1 MQSNQYQHPDT
12 DPFPRRVL
20 LAVTGLSPQVV
31 TETLYALAVK
41 AEHSLIPTEVQVITT
56 TDGADRARLTLLS
69 DEPGWFQR
77 LRRDFDLPPIAFDET
92 RIHVLPGANGR
103 SLEDI
108 RTPADNERA
117 ADFITERVRELTA
130 DPSSRLHASIAGGR
144 KTMGFYLGYALSLY
158 GRDQDCLSHV
168 LVSARYESHPDFY
181 YPTPYPRVIH
191 TPPPDSRPLDTK
203 EAEVTLAEIPFV
215 SLRHGL
221 PEDLLAGHSSFS
233 ESVAAVSWALGPPR
247 LVVDRAGQR
256 LLCGERAVAMKP
268 ADLAFYSFYSWLAGR
283 KKAGRESVHW
293 TDAGLTEE
301 LLDEYGRLVSLASG
315 AYERLETS
323 LRRGITKEYFEQ
335 RKSKTN
341 AALRRGLGKTAC
353 QPYLIACRP
362 GRPYSRFELDLTS
375 EQITF
380 AASPQGSG
388 KQAIAKGERLRTK
401 EMNEDWTSDE

>member
-1 MQSNQYQHPDT
+1 M
-12 DPFPRRVL
+12 PRRIL

-41 AEHSLIPTEVQVITT
+41 AERSLIPTEVQVITT
-56 TDGADRARLTLLS
+56 AEGADRARLTLLS

-77 LRRDFDLPPIAFDET
+77 LRRDFGLPPIAFDET

-103 SLEDI
+103 PLEDI

-130 DPSSRLHASIAGGR
+130 DPTSRLHASIAGGR

-203 EAEVTLAEIPFV
+203 AAKVTLAEIPFV
-215 SLRHGL
+215 RLRHGL
-221 PEDLLAGHSSFS
+221 PEDLLAGRSSFG
-233 ESVAAVSWALGPPR
+233 ESVAAVRSALGPPQ
-247 LVVDRAGQR
+247 LVLDQAGQR
-256 LLCGERAVAMKP
+256 LLCGERVVTMKP
-268 ADLAFYSFYSWLAGR
+268 ADLAFYGWLAGR
-283 KKAGRESVHW
+283 KKAQRAPVHW
-293 TDAGLTEE
+293 SDDGLAEE
-301 LLDEYGRLVSLASG
+301 LLDEYGRLVPLVSG
-315 AYERLETS
+315 AYERMEIA
-323 LRRGITKEYFEQ
+323 LRQGMTKEYFEQ
-335 RKSKTN
+335 RKAKTN
-341 AALRRGLGKTAC
+341 AALRRGLGKAAC

-362 GRPYSRFELDLTS
+362 GRPYSRFELDLTPR
-375 EQITF
+375 QIIF
-380 AASPQGSG
+380 AAAQMRSG
-388 KQAIAKGERLRTK
+388 THPNRGRSQ
-401 EMNEDWTSDE
+401 